1 MAKVTAVIDIGSNSA
16 RMAIYEKTSRY
27 GFRLIYES
35 KSRVRIS
42 EGCYENAGALQEI
55 PMQRA
60 ISALREFRAIAKQH
74 NAKKLF
80 CVATSAIRDAPNKA
94 HFLA

>member
-1 MAKVTAVIDIGSNSA
+1 MLPIFLANQAKGQQMAKVTAVIDIGSNSA

-27 GFRLIYES
+27 GFRLIYEC

-42 EGCYENAGALQEI
+42 QGCYENNGALQEI

-60 ISALREFRAIAKQH
+60 ISAL
-74 NAKKLF
+74 KL
-80 CVATSAIRDAPNKA
+80 SLI
-94 HFLA
+94 HI